1 MQEFLSLFV
10 NVYYLLG
17 SIAIT
22 FFAMKFAF
30 EQMRSNAGLMA
41 VLSRVLGFVV
51 MFLVLML
58 VMPALFEFGVNRSM
72 GHMQDSQISRNVITL
87 TKDTAELLAQA
98 DSNIENVTYR
108 DDTLAEAATDL
119 YNETRAQVDNGNATT
134 GTNDQSSATAGT
146 ADQGSAAPAQPVRQA
161 QGEQASVQPTRVP
174 ARPTAVPTQSLQQ
187 VYDLVHPPTPTPQ
200 RGGQAYIDEFLRS
213 QGVQKPST
221 LTTEDRSMIES
232 VIAGGDG
239 GGPQTY
245 AVQRG
250 DSLAKIAAKFGVSVD
265 ALCQANSIRNCN
277 VIHKNQVL
285 AIP

>member
-30 EQMRSNAGLMA
+30 EQMQSNAGVLA
-41 VLSRVLGFVV
+41 VVSRVLGFVV

-72 GHMQDSQISRNVITL
+72 GHMQTSQISRNVITL
-87 TKDTAELLAQA
+87 TKDTAELLAQQ
-98 DSNIENVTYR
+98 DGNIESVRYSDN
-108 DDTLAEAATDL
+108 TLADAATDL
-119 YNETRAQVDNGNATT
+119 YNETRAQVDNSG
-134 GTNDQSSATAGT
+134 
-146 ADQGSAAPAQPVRQA
+146 AAAAQ
-161 QGEQASVQPTRVP
+161 QASVQPTRVP
-174 ARPTAVPTQSLQQ
+174 VRPTAVPTQSLQQ
-187 VYDLVHPPTPTPQ
+187 IVNLVHPPTPTPQ

-213 QGVQKPST
+213 QGVQPGSSM
-221 LTTEDRSMIES
+221 TTEDRSMIES

-245 AVQRG
+245 TVQRG
-250 DSLAKIAAKFGVSVD
+250 DSLAKIAAKFGVDVN

-277 VIHKNQVL
+277 VIRKNQVL

>member
-30 EQMRSNAGLMA
+30 EQMKSNAGVLA
-41 VLSRVLGFVV
+41 VVSRVLGFVV

-72 GHMQDSQISRNVITL
+72 GHMQTSQISRNVITL
-87 TKDTAELLAQA
+87 TKDTAELLAQQ
-98 DSNIENVTYR
+98 DGNIESVTYS
-108 DDTLAEAATDL
+108 DNTLADAATDL
-119 YNETRAQVDNGNATT
+119 YNETKAQVDNRSATT
-134 GTNDQSSATAGT
+134 GTTDQSSAATGDTQSALAKPLVLAPERLTAEPKPLVL
-146 ADQGSAAPAQPVRQA
+146 QSAADAPAATTQPLMMRSAADGPALQVPFVA
-161 QGEQASVQPTRVP
+161 PTTQPLMLKS
-174 ARPTAVPTQSLQQ
+174 AA
-187 VYDLVHPPTPTPQ
+187 
-200 RGGQAYIDEFLRS
+200 
-213 QGVQKPST
+213 
-221 LTTEDRSMIES
+221 
-232 VIAGGDG
+232 DG

-245 AVQRG
+245 TVQRG
-250 DSLAKIAAKFGVSVD
+250 DSLAKIAAKFGVTVD
-265 ALCQANSIRNCN
+265 ALCRANNVRNCN

>member
-72 GHMQDSQISRNVITL
+72 SHMQDSQISRNVITL
-87 TKDTAELLAQA
+87 TKDTAELLAQQ
-98 DSNIENVTYR
+98 DGNIENVTYR

-119 YNETRAQVDNGNATT
+119 YNETRAQIDNGSSTT
-134 GTNDQSSATAGT
+134 GTTDQSSATAGT
-146 ADQGSAAPAQPVRQA
+146 ADQGSAAPAQ
-161 QGEQASVQPTRVP
+161 QASVQPTRVP
-174 ARPTAVPTQSLQQ
+174 ARPTTVPTLSTQQ
-187 VYDLVHPPTPTPQ
+187 VLELVHPPTPTPQ
-200 RGGQAYIDEFLRS
+200 RGGQAYIDQFLRS

-245 AVQRG
+245 TVQRG

>member
-17 SIAIT
+17 SIAMT

-51 MFLVLML
+51 MFLTLML
-58 VMPALFEFGVNRSM
+58 VMPALLEFGVNRTM

-87 TKDTAELLAQA
+87 TKDTAELLAQQ
-98 DSNIENVTYR
+98 DGNIENVTYR

-119 YNETRAQVDNGNATT
+119 YNETRAQVDNRSAAASDSGAGDQSAATT
-134 GTNDQSSATAGT
+134 
-146 ADQGSAAPAQPVRQA
+146 DQGSTAAAQ
-161 QGEQASVQPTRVP
+161 QASVQPTRVP
-174 ARPTAVPTQSLQQ
+174 ARPTAVPTLSTQQ
-187 VYDLVHPPTPTPQ
+187 VLELVHPPTPTPQ

-213 QGVQKPST
+213 QGVQPGSNM
-221 LTTEDRSMIES
+221 TTEDRSMIES

-245 AVQRG
+245 TVQRG
-250 DSLAKIAAKFGVSVD
+250 DSLAKIAAKFGVTVN

-277 VIHKNQVL
+277 IIYRNQVL